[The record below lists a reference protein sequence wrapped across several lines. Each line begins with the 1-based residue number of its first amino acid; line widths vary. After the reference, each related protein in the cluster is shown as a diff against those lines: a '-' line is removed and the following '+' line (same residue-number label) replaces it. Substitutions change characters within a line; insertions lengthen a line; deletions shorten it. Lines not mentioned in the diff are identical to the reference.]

1 MRDNRASGFFRM
13 AEIISFAEIQRA
25 RRRARA
31 PERPSL
37 ERALEILRENLANA
51 ARMLA
56 DAPAAEQP
64 ELLARVENLAAMVR
78 YGMRMLGTDPSFEE
92 PSSIGRSR

>member
-1 MRDNRASGFFRM
+1 M

-31 PERPSL
+31 PERASL
-37 ERALEILRENLANA
+37 EQALQILRENLANA

-56 DAPAAEQP
+56 DAAPREQP
-64 ELLARVENLAAMVR
+64 ELLTRVEHLASMVR

-92 PSSIGRSR
+92 PTSIER

>member
-1 MRDNRASGFFRM
+1 M

-25 RRRARA
+25 RRRAQA

-37 ERALEILRENLANA
+37 ERALEILRENLAAA

-56 DAPAAEQP
+56 DAPAAQQP
-64 ELLARVENLAAMVR
+64 ELLSRVEQLAALVR
-78 YGMRMLGTDPSFEE
+78 YGMRMLGNDPSLEE
-92 PSSIGRSR
+92 TISMRR

>member
-1 MRDNRASGFFRM
+1 M

-37 ERALEILRENLANA
+37 ERALQILRENLANA

-56 DAPAAEQP
+56 DAPPAEQP
-64 ELLARVENLAAMVR
+64 ELLRRVENLTAMIR
-78 YGMRMLGTDPSFEE
+78 YGMRMLGTDSSLEE
-92 PSSIGRSR
+92 PTLIERSR